1 MANRIVELKE
11 QIHTYVSKNGPI
23 LPYPV
28 AKEFKGTTLFISAL
42 LSELV
47 STKKIKLSKAKIG
60 GSPLYYAPHQ
70 EDNLYGKLRS
80 HIGKKQQEALDMLKD
95 KHVLRDR
102 DLLPVER
109 VSLRDLPDFAK
120 PVRLVLNNTEELFW
134 KWHTFPDIEAKT
146 VIENIL
152 QDVYKPELVK
162 EEIKVVEQTV
172 TASVQPLVEV
182 QLEKPIPVEE
192 TVEIELEPESIVELP
207 KPELPKPKKKL
218 VKKKK
223 APESQITLQKNKVA
237 AGEDEFLDQILNHL
251 SEKGIIVE
259 QSTLVKKNRE
269 SNLLVIIPSNVGE
282 LKYFV
287 KARNRKKLNEG
298 DILLAFTE
306 SQNNKLPLL
315 YISNAELTNKA
326 KEYIS
331 KNLPGMTY
339 IKI

>member
-134 KWHTFPDIEAKT
+134 KWHTFPDK
-146 VIENIL
+146 
-152 QDVYKPELVK
+152 
-162 EEIKVVEQTV
+162 
-172 TASVQPLVEV
+172 
-182 QLEKPIPVEE
+182 
-192 TVEIELEPESIVELP
+192 
-207 KPELPKPKKKL
+207 
-218 VKKKK
+218 
-223 APESQITLQKNKVA
+223 
-237 AGEDEFLDQILNHL
+237 
-251 SEKGIIVE
+251 
-259 QSTLVKKNRE
+259 R
-269 SNLLVIIPSNVGE
+269 
-282 LKYFV
+282 
-287 KARNRKKLNEG
+287 
-298 DILLAFTE
+298 
-306 SQNNKLPLL
+306 
-315 YISNAELTNKA
+315 
-326 KEYIS
+326 
-331 KNLPGMTY
+331 
-339 IKI
+339 